1 MTEAANAVI
10 QTVRDPAIRTTVPPT
25 SISRSTPLQVTT
37 PLITTSQEVTLL
49 SAIPAARAIA
59 TRTIIPPMDM
69 QEEEPHEIQRAIPAA
84 ETHATPA
91 AEVPVMLTAVIPAA
105 GMHAIPAAQMPVMPT
120 DIPTTEVL
128 AVITPAIRR
137 EEAPIPQAKRA
148 PATQESMEIII
159 PQENM
164 KKQVSTLTV
173 PENRR
178 AISCRFP
185 SFSEWA

>member
-49 SAIPAARAIA
+49 RAIPAARAIA

-69 QEEEPHEIQRAIPAA
+69 QEEDPHEIRRAIPAA
-84 ETHATPA
+84 ETHAIWAT
-91 AEVPVMLTAVIPAA
+91 
-105 GMHAIPAAQMPVMPT
+105 QMPVMPAVL
-120 DIPTTEVL
+120 PTTEVP
-128 AVITPAIRR
+128 ATITQAIRR
-137 EEAPIPQAKRA
+137 EEAPIPQTKRA

-159 PQENM
+159 LQENM
-164 KKQVSTLTV
+164 KKQISTLTV

>member
-1 MTEAANAVI
+1 MPDD
-10 QTVRDPAIRTTVPPT
+10 RGSRRGD
-25 SISRSTPLQVTT
+25 SRSQG
-37 PLITTSQEVTLL
+37 
-49 SAIPAARAIA
+49 ARHPDYRSTDFYFPEYSSTGYHASDNDF
-59 TRTIIPPMDM
+59 TGSDSSEGYSR
-69 QEEEPHEIQRAIPAA
+69 AA

-105 GMHAIPAAQMPVMPT
+105 GMHAIPAAQIPVMPT
-120 DIPTTEVL
+120 DIPTTEVP

-159 PQENM
+159 PQENT